1 MEGDVEL
8 ADQVLPLDLAGLHIV
23 QLLLHTGGELYI
35 HDVREPLA
43 HQVVDH
49 AAQRCQAQ
57 VLALLDDVL
66 TVQNSGHGGRI
77 GGGTADAVLLHGADK
92 GGVGIAG
99 RGLGEMLQGRKAHR
113 RHLLALLQRRQGRV
127 LLLLV
132 VVPALL
138 IYGGIAGEFQVA
150 GGAPQGMGTGGD
162 LHGDAVIHGVGHLAG
177 QEAAPDQSV
186 EAVLLRRQVA
196 LHLLRRQ
203 RRVGGTDGLVGV
215 LGPGLGLVLPGHVG
229 AIGRAVAG
237 LYQLAGLGLG
247 LVGDTQRVGTH
258 IGDQTHGA
266 LAGDVHALI
275 QLLGNGHGPT
285 GRHIQLAGGLLL

>member
-1 MEGDVEL
+1 MERHVEL

-23 QLLLHTGGELYI
+23 QLLLHAGGELYI

-66 TVQNSGHGGRI
+66 AVQNSGHGGRI
-77 GGGTADAVLLHGADK
+77 GGGAANAVLLHGADK

-186 EAVLLRRQVA
+186 ETVLLRRQVA

-215 LGPGLGLVLPGHVG
+215 LGSGLGLVLPGYSG

-275 QLLGNGHGPT
+275 QLLGDGHGPT